1 MELSSKERLFLFNQY
16 EILKHLDKD
25 NVKTYL
31 EYQEIIRKGFKYNYI
46 DLIENINSKGTE
58 EDVSKFIFDVFE
70 MYRMLIR
77 SYNDL
82 SRIDKTRI
90 NKYDIV
96 FRGFDILEEINY
108 YTYAKFIIEDL
119 ELYKDIIREEGFK
132 MDSKTPMVEIY
143 KKRID
148 KCREDIKEPYSVLS
162 LKELKSIININ

>member
-31 EYQEIIRKGFKYNYI
+31 GYQEIIRKGFKYNYI
-46 DLIENINSKGTE
+46 DLIEGINKDGTE
-58 EDVSKFIFDVFE
+58 ENVSKFVFDVFE
-70 MYRMLIR
+70 LHRMLIR

-90 NKYDIV
+90 NKYDII
-96 FRGFDILEEINY
+96 FRGYDVLEEINY

-119 ELYKDIIREEGFK
+119 GLYKDIIKEEGFK
-132 MDSKTPMVEIY
+132 MDSRVPMVEIY
-143 KKRID
+143 RKRILEYKD
-148 KCREDIKEPYSVLS
+148 VLKEPFSVLNINEIKELI
-162 LKELKSIININ
+162 KIN